1 MSKKPDVPLG
11 HVVELSPL
19 AFDVWDA
26 MQCGKLLSA
35 PIAPSALP
43 QSAREVV
50 KLLRLIANQAK
61 TVSEILDAA
70 NEIEASI
77 EPNWSGAGK
86 RPSTRRKES

>member
-19 AFDVWDA
+19 AFDVWAA
-26 MQCGKLLSA
+26 MQRGKLLSA
-35 PIAPSALP
+35 PIAPCALP
-43 QSAREVV
+43 QSASEVV
-50 KLLRLIANQAK
+50 KLLRLIATK

-77 EPNWSGAGK
+77 EPNWSGAGS